1 MIVCS
6 CHALTHHHIEAE
18 VAAGARCTREV
29 SAACRAGTD
38 CGNCV
43 RNISAIIRHARA
55 QSEII
60 VLETAV

>member
-29 SAACRAGTD
+29 SASCRAGTD

-43 RNISAIIRHARA
+43 RNISAIIKQARLR
-55 QSEII
+55 SETIE
-60 VLETAV
+60 LETAV